1 MGEARDYNRAR
12 SQPLRIDDSHIR
24 ALLKQELEAIHA
36 AVPDTRIIEE
46 LGLLH
51 GSCRA
56 DVAVVN
62 GTMHGY
68 ELKSDHDTLY
78 RLPEQVY
85 AYSAIFDF
93 VTLVVS
99 ERHLL
104 RAIDVIP
111 DWWGIRIARVRHDS
125 LLFRDLRLPTF
136 NPSPDP
142 MSIVMLLWRQEA
154 LHLLRHIKRTKI
166 PSSKP
171 RAWIYAEL
179 VANASCGYLRDA
191 VRRLL
196 KERADWRSDGIRPSG
211 GD

>member
-1 MGEARDYNRAR
+1 
-12 SQPLRIDDSHIR
+12 
-24 ALLKQELEAIHA
+24 
-36 AVPDTRIIEE
+36 
-46 LGLLH
+46 
-51 GSCRA
+51 
-56 DVAVVN
+56 
-62 GTMHGY
+62 MHGY
-68 ELKSDHDTLY
+68 ELKSDLDTLD
-78 RLPEQVY
+78 RLPEQAN

-111 DWWGIRIARVRHDS
+111 DWWGIRIARVGHDC
-125 LLFRDLRLPTF
+125 LLFRDLRLPTT

-142 MSIVMLLWRQEA
+142 MSVVMLLWRQEA
-154 LHLLRHIKRTKI
+154 LQLLMHIKKRRI

-191 VRRLL
+191 VRRSL
-196 KERADWRSDGIRPSG
+196 KGRVGWRSG
-211 GD
+211 GTRQ